1 MATKKK
7 EAPAIIDNVE
17 ALIEKIKAMK
27 EAQKV
32 FATFTQEQVDKIFF
46 EAAMA
51 ANKARIP
58 LAKKITMRLNIFT
71 MHIKIQRHAV

>member
-27 EAQKV
+27 EAQ
-32 FATFTQEQVDKIFF
+32 
-46 EAAMA
+46 
-51 ANKARIP
+51 
-58 LAKKITMRLNIFT
+58 NIFT